1 MRVGEYTNPPPT
13 PPLSVVCLL
22 LPGNDFKPKGSGY
35 ESVYNGIINTRPTCS
50 ERAHQALQNN
60 QVWCVLGQLL
70 KALQNFKVSN
80 IDQNY
85 IQSTPD
91 NLNLQ
96 GKEKIVQLTGSL
108 SYRG

>member
-1 MRVGEYTNPPPT
+1 MRVGGYTNPPPT

-35 ESVYNGIINTRPTCS
+35 ESVYNGIIKTRPTCS
-50 ERAHQALQNN
+50 ERAHQALQNKLSSL
-60 QVWCVLGQLL
+60 VFTGPII
-70 KALQNFKVSN
+70 KALQNFEVSN
-80 IDQNY
+80 IYQNY

-96 GKEKIVQLTGSL
+96 GKEKIVQVTGSL
-108 SYRG
+108 SY